1 MRTLLT
7 FLFVIVLAG
16 CGGGGGG
23 VGTPQTPDAVQPAV
37 SAVTA
42 EVLASGVFQNRYHY
56 DYLRLTLPGKQP
68 TYAIWFAPANA
79 SASASATAK
88 AAAVL
93 LTDPYAG
100 IDWTGEAFDVDTARS
115 VGSPDF
121 KMIQDVR
128 GPYFDA
134 ADPVYVPYD
143 FSTIDNATG
152 FAEPYLMN
160 GIGVIIVYERYY
172 GGGSL
177 QNDIDDTLAGLE
189 FLGTQPTI
197 DRARIGVWGSSY
209 GGSVALY
216 AAANASKSV
225 TPAFGA
231 LSTPL
236 VDFGQF
242 VPYAEWLAKI
252 HSDPALAY
260 LRLEPFRRR
269 AQAAATA
276 ASDVPDYSPY
286 STASLVSKLSTK
298 FLFLHDTFD
307 TIAPLL
313 HANTLYFGT
322 PGLHQVFI
330 YPHQNMA
337 LDWANL
343 DVTHA
348 PVKPGFDEASAI
360 LFSQAY
366 LITRLTSSTTEVL
379 LPRLP
384 TLNLE
389 LFAYLRSQQELGFDA
404 NTFVLPRLL
413 ELCDARIQ
421 LVDYADGF
429 AAREPGRRFVAR
441 LLKTYWRIDVD
452 ETNVLDYLQ
461 TKGL

>member
-7 FLFVIVLAG
+7 LLFFIALSG
-16 CGGGGGG
+16 CGGGGAT
-23 VGTPQTPDAVQPAV
+23 TPAPAPV
-37 SAVTA
+37 AMIAT
-42 EVLASGVFQNRYHY
+42 EVLASGIFQNRYRY
-56 DYLRLTLPGKQP
+56 DYLRLSAPGKP
-68 TYAIWFAPANA
+68 AAYAIWFAPPDAT
-79 SASASATAK
+79 ATAK

-100 IDWTGEAFDVDTARS
+100 IDWTGEAVDIETARS

-121 KMIQDVR
+121 KMIPDIH

-134 ADPVYVPYD
+134 ANPVYAPYD

-152 FAEPYLMN
+152 FAQPYLMN
-160 GIGVIIVYERYY
+160 GIGVIIVYQRYY
-172 GGGSL
+172 AGGSL

-189 FLGTQPTI
+189 FLGTQPTV
-197 DRARIGVWGSSY
+197 DRTRIGVWGSSY
-209 GGSVALY
+209 GGSLALY
-216 AAANASKSV
+216 AAANAPKGLK
-225 TPAFGA
+225 PAFGA

-242 VPYAEWLAKI
+242 VPYAEWLAQV
-252 HSDPALAY
+252 HSDPGKAF

-269 AQAAATA
+269 AKAAATA

-286 STASLVSKLSTK
+286 STASLVSKLRTR
-298 FLFLHDTFD
+298 FLFIHDTFD
-307 TIAPLL
+307 TISPLL
-313 HANTLYFGT
+313 HATTLYFGT
-322 PGLHQVFI
+322 PGQHQVFL
-330 YPHQNMA
+330 YPHQGMA
-337 LDWANL
+337 LDWTRL

-379 LPRLP
+379 LPRMP

-389 LFAYLRSQQELGFDA
+389 LFAYLRSQQELGFDVK
-404 NTFVLPRLL
+404 TFVLPRLL

-441 LLKTYWRIDVD
+441 IVKSYWHIDVD
-452 ETNVLDYLQ
+452 ETNVLDHLQ
-461 TKGL
+461 TQGL